1 MSGGGARSDRD
12 VLRHMLTLATGA
24 GVGKLVGIAA
34 IPLITR
40 LYGPEAYGLFS
51 LLLAGTTLASPF
63 VTLRY
68 VSAILLPRQAGQAQ
82 ALVLACFGLLVLSCT
97 LMGVGFALWGDTLFG
112 AVGAARLGD
121 VWPLLLGSIAL
132 AGSHEILSAWAS
144 RHKRFRQIALAEVGM
159 SVSGSTAKVLI
170 QAATPLSGG
179 LLIGHLV
186 GQAWG
191 CVALGRAWWG
201 ELRARGTA
209 TAWRQAARWRR
220 MGALL
225 RRHADFPRYRAPAQ
239 VLLVV
244 SSQSPVFF
252 AAALWGADVAGQ
264 LGLAFTVLA
273 MPVSL
278 LVQTTAQAYYAEI
291 ARIGPGD
298 PARLHALSVGI
309 ARKLALLGAV
319 PSLVLLVGAPTLFP
333 WVFGARWADA
343 GVFAATLS
351 VYLVAQ
357 FVSNPLTQALN
368 VLGRQR
374 LFLWFDGVRAALT
387 LGAFGVGVALDLTP
401 FFTLGLYSAGLAA
414 YYGLNAWTVLRLIRQ
429 RLPRQL

>member
-68 VSAILLPRQAGQAQ
+68 VSAILLPQRVGQAQ
-82 ALVLACFGLLVLSCT
+82 VLVLACFGLLLLSCT
-97 LMGVGFALWGDTLFG
+97 LMGGVFALWGDTLFG
-112 AVGAARLGD
+112 VVGAARLGD

-132 AGSHEILSAWAS
+132 AGSYEILSAWAS
-144 RHKRFRQIALAEVGM
+144 RHKRFRPIALAEVGM
-159 SVSGSTAKVLI
+159 SASGSTAKVLI

-179 LLIGHLV
+179 LLVGHLV

-191 CVALGRAWWG
+191 CVALGRA
-201 ELRARGTA
+201 L
-209 TAWRQAARWRR
+209 WREWRWPRRLRWRV
-220 MGALL
+220 AAAL
-225 RRHADFPRYRAPAQ
+225 RRYADFPRYRMPAQ

-291 ARIGPGD
+291 ARIGAGD
-298 PARLHALSVGI
+298 AARLQALSVAI

-333 WVFGARWADA
+333 WVFGAQWADA
-343 GVFAATLS
+343 GVFAAILS

-374 LFLWFDGVRAALT
+374 LFLWFDGVRALIT
-387 LGAFGVGVALDLTP
+387 LGAFGVGVSLDLTP
-401 FFTLGLYSAGLAA
+401 FFTLGLYSAGLAV

-429 RLPRQL
+429 RLPG